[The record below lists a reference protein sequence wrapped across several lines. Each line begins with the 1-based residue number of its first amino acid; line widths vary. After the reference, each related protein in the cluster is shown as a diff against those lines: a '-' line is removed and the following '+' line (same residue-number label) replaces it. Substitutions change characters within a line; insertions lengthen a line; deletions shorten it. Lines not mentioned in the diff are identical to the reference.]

1 MKKHATVL
9 VAIVAAVIVLG
20 ITCGHAFAQ
29 AVIDAGI
36 APDAGVVAPPVVVPS
51 PDSDLGEFAK
61 AVYAAF
67 TSGSY
72 KVFAGLVLVGL
83 TWGTRKYLLGRVAWF
98 KTKLGGFA
106 IAFALSLSLTF
117 GTALASGMDVTLLLA
132 VNALTTAAVAAG
144 IWQWVQS
151 WLKGQE
157 QGEAGK

>member
-1 MKKHATVL
+1 MKKHAIVL
-9 VAIVAAVIVLG
+9 ASIVAAVIVLG
-20 ITCGHAFAQ
+20 FTCANALAQ
-29 AVIDAGI
+29 VAVDAGV
-36 APDAGVVAPPVVVPS
+36 PDAGVVAAPVVVPS
-51 PDSDLGEFAK
+51 PDSDLGEFAR
-61 AVYAAF
+61 ALYGAL

-98 KTKLGGFA
+98 KTKVGGFA

-117 GTALASGMDVTLLLA
+117 GTALASGLDVTLILA

-151 WLKGQE
+151 WLASKGE
-157 QGEAGK
+157 TTA